1 MEYILELIGL
11 VIAIGMFSIA
21 FITLRHKFKVAEQDA
36 HTKQLESLK
45 RYTEWKS
52 NIESDLATIKK
63 ETELIHTERQKNL
76 TELWAAIKQL
86 DKEHENDIKVV
97 NEHIE
102 ILIKEI
108 RQKND
113 SDHQELKTL
122 LGVIRDSVTTLT
134 SDLKNHKET
143 HDAVVQVTK
152 TRKQ

>member
-1 MEYILELIGL
+1 MEYVLQLIGL

-21 FITLRHKFKVAEQDA
+21 FITLRHKFKLAEQDA

-45 RYTEWKS
+45 QYTEWKS
-52 NIESDLATIKK
+52 KIESDLETIKK
-63 ETELIHTERQKNL
+63 ETELIRSESKKNQN
-76 TELWAAIKQL
+76 ELWGEIKQL
-86 DKEHENDIKVV
+86 NKEHAHDIKVV

-113 SDHQELKTL
+113 QDHQELKKIL
-122 LGVIRDSVTTLT
+122 EGIQSSVTTLT
-134 SDLKNHKET
+134 TDLKNHKET

-152 TRKQ
+152 NRRQ